1 MDQYNLFK
9 GLNSNID
16 EEISKIQFEKPQ
28 RKQKKTKKDKKQKE
42 HSVSVW
48 NSSFFNPPTTQ
59 KSSSSEQS
67 KNITTSHALENLNI
81 GSLKK
86 DKLFEVMKNVMLQF
100 LYKKKLSII
109 RLEYLIEN
117 LDSRHITKKT
127 MKDKIMFFSTLLS
140 IPIKHNK
147 KTVNF
152 ESQSRTVTES
162 FYNLKDTRALKKF
175 FLERTEILFNTINT
189 DLSKEEEKYL
199 FYCIL
204 ASVKFC
210 YPNLITPNLI
220 PYKYKCS
227 TFSNIYEVVQPKTYA
242 GIVDFVQKV
251 FPSIVFIIQEVGYS
265 KFKEKRRYTR
275 YLFMNEKQESIVD
288 ILNNQDIPK
297 IYLRKIASVI
307 PEISLWRLLASSKS
321 EVVLPIG
328 DEIEICVK

>member
-1 MDQYNLFK
+1 MNQYNFFK
-9 GLNSNID
+9 GLDTNID

-28 RKQKKTKKDKKQKE
+28 RKQKKPKTDKKQKDK
-42 HSVSVW
+42 SVSVW
-48 NSSFFNPPTTQ
+48 NPSFFNPSTKQ

-67 KNITTSHALENLNI
+67 KNITTSNALENLNI

-86 DKLFEVMKNVMLQF
+86 EKLFEVMKNVMLQF

-162 FYNLKDTRALKKF
+162 FYNLKETHALKKL

-189 DLSKEEEKYL
+189 DLSQEEEKYL

-204 ASVKFC
+204 ASVKFY
-210 YPNLITPNLI
+210 YPNLIPD
-220 PYKYKCS
+220 KYKCS
-227 TFSNIYEVVQPKTYA
+227 TFSNIYQDVQPKTYA
-242 GIVDFVQKV
+242 GIVDFVQEV
-251 FPSIVFIIQEVGYS
+251 FPSIVFIIQEIGRN
-265 KFKEKRRYTR
+265 KFNEKRRYTR
-275 YLFMNEKQESIVD
+275 YLFMNENLRPESIVD
-288 ILNNQDIPK
+288 ILKNQEIPK

-321 EVVLPIG
+321 KDVLHIG
-328 DEIEICVK
+328 ENVEFC

>member
-1 MDQYNLFK
+1 MDQYNFFK

-48 NSSFFNPPTTQ
+48 NSSFFNPPTKQ

-67 KNITTSHALENLNI
+67 KNITTSNALENLNI

-109 RLEYLIEN
+109 RLENLIEN

-140 IPIKHNK
+140 IPIKHKK

-152 ESQSRTVTES
+152 DSQSRTVTKS
-162 FYNLKDTRALKKF
+162 FYNLKEIRTLRSLYTK
-175 FLERTEILFNTINT
+175 RTEILFNVVNT
-189 DLSKEEEKYL
+189 PNLGQEEEKYL

-204 ASVKFC
+204 ASVKFY
-210 YPNLITPNLI
+210 YPNLIPDH
-220 PYKYKCS
+220 YKCL
-227 TFSNIYEVVQPKTYA
+227 TFSNIYQLVQPKTYTD
-242 GIVDFVQKV
+242 IVDFVQEV
-251 FPSIVFIIQEVGYS
+251 FPSIVFIIQETGHN
-265 KFKEKRRYTR
+265 KFNEKRRYSR
-275 YLFMNEKQESIVD
+275 YYLMNENLSKESIVD
-288 ILNNQDIPK
+288 ILENQEIPK
-297 IYLRKIASVI
+297 ICLRKIASVK
-307 PEISLWRLLASSKS
+307 PEIVLFRLLTSSKS

-328 DEIEICVK
+328 EDVEFC